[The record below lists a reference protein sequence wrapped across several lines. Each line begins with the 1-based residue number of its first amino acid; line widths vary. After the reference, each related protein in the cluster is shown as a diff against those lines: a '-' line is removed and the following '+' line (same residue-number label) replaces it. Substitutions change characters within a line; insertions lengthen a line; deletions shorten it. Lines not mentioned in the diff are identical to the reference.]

1 MKHPIIISVDVEDWQ
16 QSTWDRSLPVTKV
29 SADNTLKL
37 LEIFDLYKVKATMF
51 IQGKF
56 SEKFPNVVKEIYKCG
71 HEIACHGHGHIEIF
85 KQSRDIFFKDVERA
99 KDNIENIIGDRVLGY
114 RAPDFSITNK
124 SLWALEDLIDLN
136 FKYDSSIFPI
146 KHNRY
151 GIPSW
156 PIYPKKIII
165 NNQKFLKEFPITVI
179 KSKSK
184 NFPVGGGGYFRL
196 IPLFIYKKIVDSVIK
211 DRPFIFYMHPYELNS
226 NELNELEFKIPYST
240 KLHQGLGRKGFKNK
254 LIYFLENY
262 KISNFKQELNSY
274 GSDSLLYDEI
284 KATSLYQ

>member
-16 QSTWDRSLPVTKV
+16 QSTWDRSFPVTKV

-37 LEIFDLYKVKATMF
+37 LEIFDMYKVKATMF

-56 SEKFPNVVKEIYKCG
+56 SEKFPNVVKEIYKRG
-71 HEIACHGHGHIEIF
+71 HEIACHGYGHIEVF
-85 KQSRDIFFKDVERA
+85 KQSRDIFFKDVKRA

-124 SLWALEDLIDLN
+124 SLWALEILIDLN

-156 PIYPKKIII
+156 PIYPRKIII
-165 NNQKFLKEFPITVI
+165 DNQKFLKEFPITVI
-179 KSKSK
+179 KSNSK
-184 NFPVGGGGYFRL
+184 NLPVGGGGYFRL

-211 DRPFIFYMHPYELNS
+211 DRPFLFYMHPYELNS

-240 KLHQGLGRKGFKNK
+240 KLHQGLGRKGFKKK

-262 KISNFKQELNSY
+262 KTSNFKDELNNY

-284 KATSLYQ
+284 KVI